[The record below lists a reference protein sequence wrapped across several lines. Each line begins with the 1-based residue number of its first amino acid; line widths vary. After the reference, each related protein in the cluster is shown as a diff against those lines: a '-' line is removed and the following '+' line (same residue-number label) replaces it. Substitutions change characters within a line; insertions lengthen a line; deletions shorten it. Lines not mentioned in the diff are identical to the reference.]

1 MSVRR
6 TARAVLV
13 CTVLVGVSMGLASC
27 SGEPQ
32 SGADPTVSGPADE
45 DTAMPLPEERAEG
58 VPEECFAVYPWAT
71 GPADINS
78 LELLPDGWPEAP
90 DGSTL
95 CTVNTGGGTE
105 TAAFVTELPAE
116 EVLAHYEQ
124 ALAMHSP
131 TRVSGEDNGTGY
143 ASLDGVIGEALS
155 FQIREAEGGFMFA
168 LVDNNAAL
176 E

>member
-1 MSVRR
+1 MNALRATR
-6 TARAVLV
+6 TAVL
-13 CTVLVGVSMGLASC
+13 CTALAALSLGLISCTGSPQAAS
-27 SGEPQ
+27 
-32 SGADPTVSGPADE
+32 DPAVSGPAAE
-45 DTAMPLPEERAEG
+45 DGAMPLPEERAAG
-58 VPEECFAVYPWAT
+58 VPEECFEVYPWAT
-71 GPADINS
+71 GPAEIDT

-105 TAAFVTELPAE
+105 TAAFVTEQPPE

-124 ALAMHSP
+124 GLASYAP
-131 TRVSGEDNGTGY
+131 VRVSGEDNGTGY

-168 LVDNNAAL
+168 LIDNNAAL